1 MDTAA
6 LARTVSRI
14 AASDPA
20 QHVLAALRRAGARLR
35 ESLRELREAQSPW
48 RRAKR
53 AIDRSFDA
61 RWGVDTGGITAVRFL
76 SVPAHRRAQ
85 AVDHIAIDP
94 SEFECAIRAL
104 PMDPDAFTFVDFGS
118 GKGRAV
124 LLAARLPFERVVG
137 VELAPE
143 LHAIAARNVRASL
156 SERRRAD
163 VQLLCMDAGEYELPD
178 APLVLYLY
186 HPFGAEVLAPLIRR
200 VVSSY
205 QRSPRPIF
213 VVYLNPFHQQLWID
227 AGFIRCAADANYVIL
242 SAERPAAAD
251 SDSSDIVPSTLKVTG
266 QHSI

>member
-1 MDTAA
+1 MGHSAMDLAA
-6 LARTVSRI
+6 LTRTLARVADLGQSR
-14 AASDPA
+14 P
-20 QHVLAALRRAGARLR
+20 VLAALRRAGARLR
-35 ESLRELREAQSPW
+35 GALRELREAQSPW

-53 AIDRSFDA
+53 AADRAFDA
-61 RWGVDTGGITAVRFL
+61 RWGVDTGGVTPVRFL
-76 SVPAHRRAQ
+76 DVPAHRRAQ

-94 SEFECAIRAL
+94 AEFERALRAL
-104 PMDPDAFTFVDFGS
+104 PVDPDAFTFVDFGS

-124 LLAARLPFERVVG
+124 LLAARLPFERVIG

-143 LHAIAARNVRASL
+143 LHAIATRNLGASL

-163 VQLLCMDAGEYELPD
+163 VQLLCMDACAYELPD

-186 HPFGAEVLAPLIRR
+186 HPFGPEVLAPLIRR

-227 AGFIRCAADANYVIL
+227 AGFLPCASDENYVIL
-242 SAERPAAAD
+242 SAERGAGSHSQTSSAAEQL
-251 SDSSDIVPSTLKVTG
+251 TE
-266 QHSI
+266 